1 MIPNGWAEV
10 ELGDIA
16 ALSAAP
22 AKKSGGSRYV
32 IVDMGSVAKDG
43 SLLTHK
49 KTDESEDLLQVGDL
63 VMPKDD
69 IGGGQIIG
77 KAIHIDQ
84 PGQFVLGDHVYRL
97 RLSDGHPPYVRY
109 AINSYRVNMSLRS
122 KVVGSAQLG
131 LGRRSVLEQEI
142 PFPPL
147 IEQRAIAETLSD
159 AVALVES
166 LDALIAKR
174 RDMKQ
179 AAMQQLLTGRTRL
192 PGFDDKWQE
201 VRLGDHASF
210 LKGSGLPKSDL
221 SDDGTESCIHYG
233 ELFTHYGP
241 VIENV
246 TSRCFTV
253 PNACRSIRG
262 DVLMPGS
269 DVTPRGLATASAVM
283 VDGVVLGGDVIVIR
297 PSETSLWGPYLASVI
312 RLNKGIVLRLVKGST
327 VYHIHAKD
335 LADIRIQMPRVEEQ
349 LAIADVLSDMDAEI
363 DALVAQRDKADL
375 MKQGMMQELL
385 SGRVRLV

>member
-43 SLLTHK
+43 SLLAHK

-109 AINSYRVNMSLRS
+109 AINSYRVNTSLRS

-142 PFPPL
+142 LFPPL
-147 IEQRAIAETLSD
+147 IEQKAIAE
-159 AVALVES
+159 
-166 LDALIAKR
+166 
-174 RDMKQ
+174 
-179 AAMQQLLTGRTRL
+179 
-192 PGFDDKWQE
+192 
-201 VRLGDHASF
+201 
-210 LKGSGLPKSDL
+210 
-221 SDDGTESCIHYG
+221 
-233 ELFTHYGP
+233 
-241 VIENV
+241 
-246 TSRCFTV
+246 
-253 PNACRSIRG
+253 
-262 DVLMPGS
+262 VL
-269 DVTPRGLATASAVM
+269 A
-283 VDGVVLGGDVIVIR
+283 
-297 PSETSLWGPYLASVI
+297 
-312 RLNKGIVLRLVKGST
+312 
-327 VYHIHAKD
+327 
-335 LADIRIQMPRVEEQ
+335 
-349 LAIADVLSDMDAEI
+349 DMDAEI
-363 DALVAQRDKADL
+363 DALVERREKADL
-375 MKQGMMQELL
+375 VKQGMMQELL
-385 SGRVRLV
+385 SGRARLV